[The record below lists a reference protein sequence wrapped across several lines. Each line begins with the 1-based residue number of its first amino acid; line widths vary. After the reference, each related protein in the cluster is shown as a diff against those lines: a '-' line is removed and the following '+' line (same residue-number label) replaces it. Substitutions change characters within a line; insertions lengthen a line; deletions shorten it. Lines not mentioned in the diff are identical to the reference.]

1 MSDFAIVSKVIRG
14 RRAIF
19 PKSYTSQVIE
29 QETINEILEAARWA
43 PTHKRMEPWRF
54 VVFRGNGRQTLSDF
68 IAEDYK
74 NTAVSFSE
82 VRQKQ
87 LSANPLLANVVI
99 AIIVHINPDSGLPEW
114 EEYAATACA
123 VQNMWLTASSLG
135 IGAYW
140 STPGLIQRMG
150 SLIDLEPEQ
159 KCIGL
164 FYMGIPE
171 GDVLQE
177 GIRKPVEEFTKWVE

>member
-19 PKSYTSQVIE
+19 PKSYTTQEIE
-29 QETINEILEAARWA
+29 LEKIHDVLESARWA

-54 VVFRGNGRQTLSDF
+54 VVFRGDGRQKLSDF
-68 IAEDYK
+68 MAEDYK
-74 NTAVSFSE
+74 NTAITFSE
-82 VRQKQ
+82 ARQKQ
-87 LSANPLLANVVI
+87 ISANPLLANVVI
-99 AIIVHINPDSGLPEW
+99 AVIVHINPDSGLPEW

-140 STPGLIQRMG
+140 STPGVIQRMG
-150 SLIDLEPEQ
+150 ALIELEPEQ

-171 GDVLQE
+171 GEVLQE
-177 GIRKPVEEFTKWVE
+177 GTRKPVEEFTSWIE